1 MINKLSSRTPFECD
15 HEQCG
20 KKFKHSSYLAKHKKT
35 HDEDKPHKC
44 NLCPKQYSEAC
55 ELQRHL
61 TTHSTERPFSCK
73 FCERKFKNKA
83 YMKKHVKQYHTDDVK
98 NEINKNDREN
108 SSVSGEIEMGEIFD
122 VGENEDIDEEEEEL
136 FGF

>member
-1 MINKLSSRTPFECD
+1 M
-15 HEQCG
+15 
-20 KKFKHSSYLAKHKKT
+20 AKHKKT

-44 NLCPKQYSEAC
+44 TLCPKQYSEAC

-98 NEINKNDREN
+98 NEISKNDREN
-108 SSVSGEIEMGEIFD
+108 SVSGEIEMGEIFD
-122 VGENEDIDEEEEEL
+122 VGEDPDDDDDDDDEEEEEEL